1 MFAAVKAAFAHLS
14 VKLRIAASLALLVAA
29 ISLLGG
35 FAIDAASRIHQATVE
50 IQTTWLPSVR
60 ELATLRYLGV
70 RHRAIAS
77 RHVMLEGAADKTQ
90 VEARLAAILGEI
102 NATKRRYEPLITS
115 PEERALYQA
124 ADQKLAEYLA
134 AIDTYVAQ
142 SRAGETAAATNT
154 YAKVAAPISVDAE
167 GAIGKVIALNDK
179 GAADAQAL
187 ADAVFA
193 DARAIVLAGIAGALL
208 FAAFAG
214 WYLIR
219 TVAGPVIAM
228 TGAMGKLAEHDLE
241 VAIPAVG
248 RKDEIGRMAD
258 AVQVFKDSMMRAD
271 ALAAEQAEARA
282 VRERRAQLL
291 EALTQSFDAEVNG
304 VVDQL
309 AAASTELQSS
319 AQAMSATA
327 EETSRQS
334 SAVAAASEQT
344 AANVQ
349 TVAAATEELSASITE
364 IGTQVSQSASIAR
377 EAVAQAAETDRTV
390 HALAEAA
397 QQIGTIIGL
406 INDIASQTNLL
417 ALNAT
422 IEAARAGEAGKGFAV
437 VASEVK
443 NLASQTARATEDIST
458 HVGAIQT
465 QTERATA
472 AIGVINQTITSIS
485 EAATTMASAVEQQTA
500 ATREIARNVQQAAG
514 GTQETTSNITGV
526 SQAAGETGEAAV
538 QVLATA
544 GEVARG
550 STTLKDSVTSFL
562 ERVKAA

>member
-1 MFAAVKAAFAHLS
+1 MFTPLRNLS
-14 VKLRIAASLALLVAA
+14 VKLRIAASFTLLVVA
-29 ISLLGG
+29 IALLGG
-35 FAIDAASRIHQATVE
+35 FAIDAASRIHQATTA
-50 IQTTWLPSVR
+50 IQTVWLPSVR

-70 RHRAIAS
+70 RHRAIAA
-77 RHVMLEGAADKTQ
+77 RHVMVESAADKAQ
-90 VEARLAAILGEI
+90 VEERLAAILKDI
-102 NATKRRYEPLITS
+102 NATKQRYEALPAS

-124 ADQKLAEYLA
+124 ADKKLEEYLA
-134 AIDTYVAQ
+134 AEATYVAQ
-142 SRAGETAAATNT
+142 SRTGDSAQAIQT
-154 YAKVAAPISVDAE
+154 YAKVAVPISIEAE

-179 GAADAQAL
+179 GAADAEAQA
-187 ADAVFA
+187 DREFK
-193 DARAIVLAGIAGALL
+193 DARTIILAGIAGALL
-208 FAAFAG
+208 FALFAG

-219 TVAGPVIAM
+219 NVAGPVIAM
-228 TGAMGKLAEHDLE
+228 TGAMGRLADHDLD
-241 VAIPAVG
+241 VTIPAVG
-248 RKDEIGRMAD
+248 QKDEIGRMAD
-258 AVQVFKDSMMRAD
+258 AVQVFKDSMLKAD
-271 ALAAEQAEARA
+271 ALAAAQAEAQA
-282 VRERRAQLL
+282 ARERRSRLL
-291 EALTQSFDAEVNG
+291 EELTRGFDAEVNG

-309 AAASTELQSS
+309 ASASTELQSS

-349 TVAAATEELSASITE
+349 TVAAATEELSASIAE
-364 IGTQVSQSASIAR
+364 IGTRVNQSASIAK
-377 EAVAQAAETDRTV
+377 EAVTQAAETDRTV

-397 QQIGTIIGL
+397 QKIGTIIAL

-443 NLASQTARATEDIST
+443 SLASQTARATEDIGA
-458 HVGAIQT
+458 HVGAIQAE
-465 QTERATA
+465 TERATT
-472 AIGVINQTITSIS
+472 AIGAINRTITSIS
-485 EAATTMASAVEQQTA
+485 ESATTMAAAVEEQTA
-500 ATREIARNVQQAAG
+500 ATREIARNVQEAAG
-514 GTQETTSNITGV
+514 GTQETTSNIAGV
-526 SQAAGETGEAAV
+526 SQAAGETGEAAA

-562 ERVKAA
+562 ARVKAA